1 MKALIFDVDDTLYDL
16 EGPFRK
22 TFEDYHYDQYDIDV
36 DRLFQYV
43 RFYSDQAFD
52 DSVSGKISMDDMYA
66 YRLQMAFQEF
76 RFDLSREDAL
86 KFQRTYAAYQ
96 KKISMTDT
104 MRRGLDRISSTPGF
118 LGIISNGMYEHQ
130 MDKVRALGLTKWIP
144 KDHILIS
151 EECGFS
157 KPDVRIFQYA
167 KEKWDLDPK
176 DTWYV
181 GDTFENDVAGP
192 KKAGW
197 HAVWFNHRNR
207 RNPTPEVIPDDM
219 VTDEAEMID
228 LLLDL
233 REGKCAGKDRVQ

>member
-1 MKALIFDVDDTLYDL
+1 MKSLIFDVDDTLYDL
-16 EGPFRK
+16 EEPLRK
-22 TFEDYHYDQYDIDV
+22 AFVYYQYDQYDIDV

-66 YRLQMAFQEF
+66 YRLQKAFQEF

-86 KFQRTYAAYQ
+86 KFQKTYADYQ

-104 MRRGLDRISSTPGF
+104 MKRGLDRISRTSGF

-144 KDHILIS
+144 EDHILIS
-151 EECGFS
+151 EECGVS
-157 KPDVRIFQYA
+157 KPNPEIFRYA
-167 KEKWDLDPK
+167 EQKWNLNPK

-197 HAVWFNHRNR
+197 HTVWFNHRNR
-207 RNPTPEVIPDDM
+207 KNPDPEMIPDDT
-219 VTDEAEMID
+219 VTDEAEMIN
-228 LLLDL
+228 LLIDL
-233 REGKCAGKDRVQ
+233 REGKYPAKDRGQ